1 MNSKLSKQKP
11 LLQLESLGLTKK
23 TEINA
28 EVDLLAHRQIQF
40 QKMFIDRNP
49 LYEVKVAISDRFE
62 TT

>member
-1 MNSKLSKQKP
+1 MNSKLSKQKQ

-40 QKMFIDRNP
+40 QKMFIDRNRILL
-49 LYEVKVAISDRFE
+49 LYNLS
-62 TT
+62 